1 MKKRTVVFCLLSF
14 FSVLLI
20 QCQRSTPILNEELQ
34 KVQTKSYT
42 IESIRTSTQVINAKE
57 FIYELQYTCII
68 LNTDTQDSQI
78 LTVTP
83 ILKTEFKP
91 YVMEEK
97 PLTLEVNQYLRTNE
111 KITLQ
116 GKFKFQSK
124 KVSEEIQKTW
134 SPYVMGFKIM
144 NEKSVLAEN
153 ATDTKGETK

>member
-1 MKKRTVVFCLLSF
+1 MKKRLVIFCLLTF
-14 FSVLLI
+14 FSISLI
-20 QCQRSTPILNEELQ
+20 QCQRSKPIMEDDLQ

-57 FIYELQYTCII
+57 SIYELQYTCII
-68 LNTDTQDSQI
+68 LNSDTQDSKI

-91 YVMEEK
+91 YVTEEK
-97 PLTLEVNQYLRTNE
+97 PLTLEVNQTIRTNE

-134 SPYVMGFKIM
+134 SPYVMGFKIL
-144 NEKSVLAEN
+144 NEKSVLVEKE
-153 ATDTKGETK
+153 TESKGVKK